1 MKKSFLKSQTRD
13 YVNKFVQLHQN
24 NNVDIIEIHN
34 RPNYIE
40 FLSSL
45 NNKKV
50 LSHNHYFGYAKKE
63 TPNKIEL
70 YLIKPHNKKKA
81 TIGNGTMITFKANS
95 KKTVN
100 EFYKIGISLGAK
112 DEGMPGPRHGKDY
125 YAYLRDLDGNKICI
139 FKKI

>member
-1 MKKSFLKSQTRD
+1 MFAFITIGTNNLKKSSAFYNKILKPL
-13 YVNKFVQLHQN
+13 K
-24 NNVDIIEIHN
+24 I
-34 RPNYIE
+34 
-40 FLSSL
+40 
-45 NNKKV
+45 KKV
-50 LSHNHYFGYAKKE
+50 LSHNRYFGYAKKA
-63 TPNKIEL
+63 TPKKIEL
-70 YLIKPHNKKKA
+70 YLIRPHNKKKA

-95 KKTVN
+95 KKIIN